1 MRHGLTYTLIF
12 IKNDNQV
19 LLGLKKRGFGKGK
32 WNGFGGKVE
41 QNETIFDGAIRETK
55 EECNL
60 KVDNL
65 KYVGIVAYE
74 ERLDSRIDFVHVFTT
89 NKFTDVLQES
99 DEMKPEWFDF
109 KNISF
114 KQMWPDSKLWYP
126 YMLQNK
132 YFFAHVIYDNEETYK
147 STNIGEYS
155 SINMVVDYMKSL
167 IKTHNII

>member
-74 ERLDSRIDFVHVFTT
+74 ERLD
-89 NKFTDVLQES
+89 
-99 DEMKPEWFDF
+99 
-109 KNISF
+109 
-114 KQMWPDSKLWYP
+114 
-126 YMLQNK
+126 
-132 YFFAHVIYDNEETYK
+132 
-147 STNIGEYS
+147 
-155 SINMVVDYMKSL
+155 
-167 IKTHNII
+167 